1 MGDDGDPSDAKGAV
15 VKVVYLAHP
24 LRGTDRAENLRRARA
39 WFRWALT
46 KGVAVVMDWLLLA
59 EELPDDDEIWE
70 RYCMELVERADE
82 VWLVGGRVSEGM
94 AIERAHAE
102 IHGVRVRD
110 LTDLGAEP
118 PIAAVAKAG

>member
-1 MGDDGDPSDAKGAV
+1 

-24 LRGTDRAENLRRARA
+24 LRGPDRAENLRRARA

-59 EELPDDDEIWE
+59 EELPDDDELWMSF
-70 RYCMELVERADE
+70 CVELVERADE
-82 VWLVGGRVSEGM
+82 IWLVGGRVSEGM

-118 PIAAVAKAG
+118 PIVLRAVGGGR